1 MSENHEEGVS
11 IIPIGGLGEFGLN
24 MMAYEY
30 GDDLIIIDAGLMFP
44 EEDMPGVDL
53 VVPDITYLITNRD
66 KIRGIIVT
74 HGHEDHIGGLA
85 FFLRQINVPVYGT
98 ELTLAIAKGRLR
110 EYNILQNAQLHVI
123 DPDEPLT
130 LGCFELRF
138 IRVTHSIPDAIT
150 VAIHT
155 PVGTILHASD
165 FKFDLTPVDNRV
177 TEIHKLAALGQE
189 GVLLLISDSTNA
201 DRPGYTPSERS
212 IYSDLDRIFQNT
224 EGCLFLSTFSS
235 SLHRVQQ
242 FIDLAVKNRRLISV
256 TGRSLV
262 NNIRIASEL
271 GHLNVPPDL
280 LIDPREVKRFNRHE
294 VAVLSTGS
302 QGEPRSAMS
311 LMSMDNH
318 AVLQIEPGDTVVLS
332 ARIIPGNER
341 SVGHL
346 INHLLRRGAHVLHES
361 NSNVHVSG
369 HGAQEDLKLMINLVL
384 PKFFVPM
391 HGEYSQLVRHAE
403 LAESVGIPYENI
415 KVVENGDLVRLTQDS
430 CEIHGREP
438 SGRVFVDG
446 RIEMGLEDI
455 VLHDRHQLSQD
466 GMVIPIVVLN
476 SSNGEIDAGPDI
488 VSRGFVYMDES
499 DDLMNEAK
507 EIVIRSIEK
516 LSKEAKSE
524 TDTVQEEIRI
534 VLRRFFTKQTDRRPM
549 VLPVVMRV

>member
-24 MMAYEY
+24 MMVYEY

-346 INHLLRRGAHVLHES
+346 INHLLRRGADVFHES

-391 HGEYSQLVRHAE
+391 HGEYRHLVRHAE

-415 KVVENGDLVRLTQDS
+415 TVAENGDLIRLTQDS

-438 SGRVFVDG
+438 AGRVFVDG

-476 SSNGEIDAGPDI
+476 SSNGEIEAGPDI

-507 EIVIRSIEK
+507 EIVIRSIEQ

>member
-110 EYNILQNAQLHVI
+110 EYNILQDAQLHVI

-346 INHLLRRGAHVLHES
+346 INHLLRRGADVLHES

-391 HGEYSQLVRHAE
+391 HGEYRHLVRHAE

-430 CEIHGREP
+430 CEIDGREP

-507 EIVIRSIEK
+507 EIVIRSIEQ

>member
-24 MMAYEY
+24 MMVYEY

-110 EYNILQNAQLHVI
+110 EYNILKDAQLHVI

-346 INHLLRRGAHVLHES
+346 INHLLRRGADVFHES

-391 HGEYSQLVRHAE
+391 HGEYRHLVRHAE

-430 CEIHGREP
+430 CEIDGREP

-507 EIVIRSIEK
+507 EIVIRSIEQ